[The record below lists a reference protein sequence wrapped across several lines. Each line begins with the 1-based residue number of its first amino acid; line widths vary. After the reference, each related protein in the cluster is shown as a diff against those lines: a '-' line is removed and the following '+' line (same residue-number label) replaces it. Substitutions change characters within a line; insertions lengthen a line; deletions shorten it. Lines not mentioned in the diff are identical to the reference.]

1 MEKNEWIKSFTQSLM
16 VALLLMVFAFFYT
29 ELQSAESKIRMGRS
43 TLAEFKQT
51 VKNQAEGDFA
61 QKLKELSD
69 KTSVGKNSGY
79 WRLAL
84 KKQFNLSFDIGNRA
98 LHSGYYFMP
107 DVDHSAL
114 DEEEKLSDAQRLEGE
129 KARKAAEQ
137 RKKLIKELA
146 VKDLAEKK
154 ELLVKKEKVEEAKAE
169 LKEEISKVLKK
180 RAEKKAKRLFP
191 VLVTKTEKILC
202 LMIFETETRICKLVF

>member
-1 MEKNEWIKSFTQSLM
+1 MM
-16 VALLLMVFAFFYT
+16 VALLLMVFGFFFT
-29 ELQSAESKIRMGRS
+29 ELQAAEPKIRMGRS

-98 LHSGYYFMP
+98 LHSGYYFLT
-107 DVDHSAL
+107 DVNHSAL
-114 DEEEKLSDAQRLEGE
+114 
-129 KARKAAEQ
+129 
-137 RKKLIKELA
+137 
-146 VKDLAEKK
+146 
-154 ELLVKKEKVEEAKAE
+154 KV
-169 LKEEISKVLKK
+169 I
-180 RAEKKAKRLFP
+180 P
-191 VLVTKTEKILC
+191 VLGSKTEKILC
-202 LMIFETETRICKLVF
+202 LMIYGTETGISNLLVCQDPDQEMLVIAENSGGNL